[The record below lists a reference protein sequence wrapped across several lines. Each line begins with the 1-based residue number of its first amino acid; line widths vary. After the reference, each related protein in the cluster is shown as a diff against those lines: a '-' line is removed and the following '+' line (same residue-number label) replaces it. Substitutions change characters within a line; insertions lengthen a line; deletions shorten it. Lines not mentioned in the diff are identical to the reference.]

1 MLSLLETG
9 IYTVPEAA
17 ALVGVPSARVR
28 VWIEGH
34 KGKQSPVIDN
44 QLGRVDDKIAV
55 SFTNLMELRFVA
67 LFAAAGVKVRT
78 IRAIMDEARETL
90 EHPHP
95 FATRIIFRTD
105 GKKIVAEIAKRNGID
120 DIYDLKSKNYEM
132 RIVVMASLKE
142 DVAYDP
148 AGEAISWRPRPKIA
162 PHVLVHPFYS
172 FGHPVLKA
180 SRIPT
185 SALAQA
191 MKVEKSAKTVS
202 ELYEVPEPQ
211 VREAVKF
218 EHHLRAA

>member
-1 MLSLLETG
+1 MVSLLETG

-17 ALVGVPSARVR
+17 ALVGVPPSRLR

-34 KGKQSPVIDN
+34 KGKQEPVIEN
-44 QLGRVDDKIAV
+44 QLARVDDKTAI

-67 LFAAAGVKVRT
+67 LFAAAGVNIRT
-78 IRAIMDEARETL
+78 IRTIMDEAKRTL

-105 GKKIVAEIAKRNGID
+105 GKKVVAEIAKRNGVD

-132 RIVVMASLKE
+132 RVIVMASLKE
-142 DVAYDP
+142 DVVYDP
-148 AGEAISWRPRPKIA
+148 AGEAISWRPRPTIA

-172 FGHPVLKA
+172 FGRPVLKA

-185 SALAQA
+185 RTLAKA
-191 MKVEKSAKTVS
+191 VKVEKSAKTVS
-202 ELYEVPEPQ
+202 ELFEVPEPQ

-218 EHHLRAA
+218 EEHLRAA